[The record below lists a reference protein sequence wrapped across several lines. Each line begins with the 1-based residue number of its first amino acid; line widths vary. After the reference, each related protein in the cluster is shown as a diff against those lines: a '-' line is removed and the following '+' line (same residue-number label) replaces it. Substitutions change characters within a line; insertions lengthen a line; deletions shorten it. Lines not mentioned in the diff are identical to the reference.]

1 MIIDG
6 KALAADVEVETAE
19 RVKKLAEKGI
29 VPGLATVLVGEN
41 PASQMY
47 IRLKHS
53 ACTRVGI
60 RSENVVLPENSSE
73 EELIAKIQELNG
85 RPDINGILLQLP
97 LPKGLSPQKA
107 MMSIL
112 PEKDVD
118 GFHPVNMGA
127 LLLGA
132 ERLVPCTPRGIIYAL
147 ERLGKKLEGAEAV
160 IVGHSNV
167 VGKPLAAMLLNR
179 NATVQVCHVFTKD
192 LAEHTRDA
200 EILVVAAGVPALI
213 KKEMVRPGAI
223 VFDVGINRVG
233 DKTVGD
239 VDFDGRK
246 GHCLGH
252 NPCSGRR
259 RTAHGGHAALPDGI
273 GGREPDDLK
282 MSLVIALAAS
292 REAVIGADRRAIAF
306 LGPCPELEEELY
318 SGQIKNDQ
326 ELADRA
332 RELGASLQVS
342 DGREKV
348 WRRGDLLV
356 GEVTEISAKLSRRRR
371 IYLTPGASLQVDITS
386 GEDSTSAGRGRRR
399 RGEDQSLGRRGVH
412 SLWQPFHTEAGLR
425 RGGPGGGKGKRGSH
439 QEHPGK
445 SRR

>member
-6 KALAADVEVETAE
+6 KALAAGVETETAQ
-19 RVKKLAEKGI
+19 RVKKLERKGI

-60 RSENVVLPENSSE
+60 RSENVVLPQNSSE
-73 EELIAKIQELNG
+73 EDLIEKIMELNG
-85 RPDINGILLQLP
+85 RADISGILLQLP
-97 LPKGLSPQKA
+97 LPDGRSPRKA

-132 ERLVPCTPRGIIYAL
+132 EKLVPCTPRGIIYAL
-147 ERLGKKLEGAEAV
+147 EKMGHRLEGVEAV

-179 NATVQVCHVFTKD
+179 NATVQVCHVFTRD

-200 EILVVAAGVPALI
+200 EILVVAAGVPGLI
-213 KKEMVRPGAI
+213 KKEMVREGAV

-239 VDFDGRK
+239 VDFEAVK
-246 GHCLGH
+246 EVASAIT
-252 NPCSGRR
+252 PVP
-259 RTAHGGHAALPDGI
+259 GGVGPLTVAMLLDQTVSAAENQAAL
-273 GGREPDDLK
+273 
-282 MSLVIALAAS
+282 V
-292 REAVIGADRRAIAF
+292 
-306 LGPCPELEEELY
+306 
-318 SGQIKNDQ
+318 
-326 ELADRA
+326 
-332 RELGASLQVS
+332 
-342 DGREKV
+342 
-348 WRRGDLLV
+348 
-356 GEVTEISAKLSRRRR
+356 
-371 IYLTPGASLQVDITS
+371 
-386 GEDSTSAGRGRRR
+386 
-399 RGEDQSLGRRGVH
+399 
-412 SLWQPFHTEAGLR
+412 
-425 RGGPGGGKGKRGSH
+425 
-439 QEHPGK
+439 
-445 SRR
+445 

>member
-1 MIIDG
+1 MIDMIIDG
-6 KALAADVEVETAE
+6 KALAADVEIETAQK
-19 RVKKLAEKGI
+19 VKKLAEKGI

-97 LPKGLSPQKA
+97 LPRALSPQKA

-179 NATVQVCHVFTKD
+179 NATVQVCHVFTRT

-200 EILVVAAGVPALI
+200 EILIVAAGVPALI
-213 KKEMVRPGAI
+213 KKHMVKPGAI

-239 VDFDGRK
+239 VDYDAVK
-246 GHCLGH
+246 
-252 NPCSGRR
+252 
-259 RTAHGGHAALPDGI
+259 
-273 GGREPDDLK
+273 E
-282 MSLVIALAAS
+282 IAS
-292 REAVIGADRRAIAF
+292 AI
-306 LGPCPELEEELY
+306 
-318 SGQIKNDQ
+318 
-326 ELADRA
+326 
-332 RELGASLQVS
+332 
-342 DGREKV
+342 
-348 WRRGDLLV
+348 
-356 GEVTEISAKLSRRRR
+356 
-371 IYLTPGASLQVDITS
+371 TPV
-386 GEDSTSAGRGRRR
+386 
-399 RGEDQSLGRRGVH
+399 
-412 SLWQPFHTEAGLR
+412 
-425 RGGPGGGKGKRGSH
+425 PGGVGPLTVAMLLSQTVLATERQARAS
-439 QEHPGK
+439 EV
-445 SRR
+445 

>member
-6 KALAADVEVETAE
+6 KALAADVEVETAQK
-19 RVKKLAEKGI
+19 VKELAKRGI

-60 RSENVVLPENSSE
+60 RSENVVLPENNSE
-73 EELIAKIQELNG
+73 EELIARVLELNG

-97 LPKGLSPQKA
+97 LPKGLSPLRA

-192 LAEHTRDA
+192 LASHTRKA

-223 VFDVGINRVG
+223 VFDVGINQVG

-239 VDFDGRK
+239 VDF
-246 GHCLGH
+246 
-252 NPCSGRR
+252 
-259 RTAHGGHAALPDGI
+259 
-273 GGREPDDLK
+273 
-282 MSLVIALAAS
+282 
-292 REAVIGADRRAIAF
+292 EAVRDIASAI
-306 LGPCPELEEELY
+306 
-318 SGQIKNDQ
+318 
-326 ELADRA
+326 
-332 RELGASLQVS
+332 
-342 DGREKV
+342 
-348 WRRGDLLV
+348 
-356 GEVTEISAKLSRRRR
+356 
-371 IYLTPGASLQVDITS
+371 TPV
-386 GEDSTSAGRGRRR
+386 
-399 RGEDQSLGRRGVH
+399 
-412 SLWQPFHTEAGLR
+412 
-425 RGGPGGGKGKRGSH
+425 PGGVGPLTVAMLLS
-439 QEHPGK
+439 QTIFAAE
-445 SRR
+445 SQMI

>member
-6 KALAADVEVETAE
+6 KALAADVEVETAQ
-19 RVKKLAEKGI
+19 RVKKLAGRGM

-53 ACTRVGI
+53 ACSRVGI
-60 RSENVVLPENSSE
+60 RSENVVLPAESTE
-73 EELIAKIQELNG
+73 AELIARIQELNG

-97 LPKGLSPQKA
+97 LPKGLSPQRA

-147 ERLGKKLEGAEAV
+147 ERLGMTGKKLEGAEAV

-167 VGKPLAAMLLNR
+167 VGKPLAAMLLSR
-179 NATVQVCHVFTKD
+179 NATVQVCHVFTRD

-239 VDFDGRK
+239 VDF
-246 GHCLGH
+246 
-252 NPCSGRR
+252 
-259 RTAHGGHAALPDGI
+259 
-273 GGREPDDLK
+273 
-282 MSLVIALAAS
+282 
-292 REAVIGADRRAIAF
+292 EAVKEIASAI
-306 LGPCPELEEELY
+306 
-318 SGQIKNDQ
+318 
-326 ELADRA
+326 
-332 RELGASLQVS
+332 
-342 DGREKV
+342 
-348 WRRGDLLV
+348 
-356 GEVTEISAKLSRRRR
+356 
-371 IYLTPGASLQVDITS
+371 TPV
-386 GEDSTSAGRGRRR
+386 
-399 RGEDQSLGRRGVH
+399 
-412 SLWQPFHTEAGLR
+412 
-425 RGGPGGGKGKRGSH
+425 PGGVGPLTVAMLLSQTVSAAESQAG
-439 QEHPGK
+439 Q
-445 SRR
+445 